1 MELKKIYIV
10 ISQTGTILSKI
21 VRLYTGD
28 TYNHASIALDK
39 ELNLMYSFG
48 RINPY
53 NPVIGGFVKES
64 PTSGTFKR
72 FYNTDIAIIELEIEA
87 EKYDAIKE
95 GLEEMY
101 GHKEDYHYNYKGLFL
116 AAFGKP
122 RRKLGCYYCSEFVR
136 EFCKNYGIDLGV
148 DANRVVKPMDFID
161 IPGGR
166 IIYEGKLSVYRMRM
180 AQRRSRLNA
189 QKRKKVAQTR
199 PTLQWK
205 KD

>member
-1 MELKKIYIV
+1 MEKKQIYIV
-10 ISQTGTILSKI
+10 LSQTGTMLSKI

-28 TYNHASIALDK
+28 MYNHASIALDK
-39 ELNLMYSFG
+39 ELRHMYSFG

-72 FYNTDIAIIELEIEA
+72 FYNTDVVIIELEIDA
-87 EKYDAIKE
+87 DKYDAIKE

-122 RRKLGCYYCSEFVR
+122 RHKVGCYYCSEFVH
-136 EFCKNYGIDLGV
+136 EFCCNYDIDLGKSR
-148 DANRVVKPMDFID
+148 NQVVKPMDLID
-161 IPGGR
+161 VPGGR
-166 IIYEGKLSVYRMRM
+166 VIYEGKLRSYRLRL
-180 AQRRSRLNA
+180 AQRKKKLYK
-189 QKRKKVAQTR
+189 QKRG
-199 PTLQWK
+199 
-205 KD
+205 